1 MHLKAIAMEG
11 FKCHK
16 ERVTP
21 DQFAPSHNV
30 VGARAPPSMPP
41 HTPRFRTPMLNPSTV
56 GANGSGKSNFFAA
69 IQFVLG
75 DVTGGQLRQEER
87 KQLLHEG
94 AGTHVMSAYV
104 EIYFDN
110 RDRRFPIEDDQV
122 VLKRAIGLKKDEYAG
137 LHQTC
142 RPTGKRIPAAG
153 TSSIASM

>member
-1 MHLKAIAMEG
+1 
-11 FKCHK
+11 
-16 ERVTP
+16 
-21 DQFAPSHNV
+21 
-30 VGARAPPSMPP
+30 
-41 HTPRFRTPMLNPSTV
+41 MLNPSTV

-122 VLKRAIGLKKDEYAG
+122 VLKRAIGLKKTEAIKTLFNKYDKDRDGLLGRMEVVAYAMGEYGFDLPPQSVKQIFATIVDAKKK
-137 LHQTC
+137 LS
-142 RPTGKRIPAAG
+142 AAL
-153 TSSIASM
+153 ALKFKD

>member
-11 FKCHK
+11 FKCYK

-75 DVTGGQLRQEER
+75 DIFGDVTRHV
-87 KQLLHEG
+87 HE
-94 AGTHVMSAYV
+94 TRVV
-104 EIYFDN
+104 
-110 RDRRFPIEDDQV
+110 RR
-122 VLKRAIGLKKDEYAG
+122 
-137 LHQTC
+137 
-142 RPTGKRIPAAG
+142 PAKV
-153 TSSIASM
+153 

>member
-1 MHLKAIAMEG
+1 MCRCILLP
-11 FKCHK
+11 
-16 ERVTP
+16 RTW
-21 DQFAPSHNV
+21 
-30 VGARAPPSMPP
+30 ARAVEGAPKSCLRLAHGGKALRRPGWCQHSNGGNDRVAPVVPRRARCPPFACAVP
-41 HTPRFRTPMLNPSTV
+41 HLVCCAV

-104 EIYFDN
+104 EIYFEN

-122 VLKRAIGLKKDEYAG
+122 VLKRAIGLKKDE
-137 LHQTC
+137 
-142 RPTGKRIPAAG
+142 
-153 TSSIASM
+153 